1 MKPEVKPLF
10 QPIRIGGI
18 ELKNR
23 IVMPPMDTCA
33 FNYDGTV
40 TPKLMPY
47 MRNRAKG
54 GVGLIIQECADTSW
68 PEGKNGPRELRM
80 DVPDSITFLHDMTN
94 VVHSFGTKIILQL
107 NHAGFQSNPI
117 NCEGRQSV
125 CPSEFM
131 GARAMTHE
139 EVRKVIQDFILCAG
153 NAKLAGYD
161 GIELHAAHGYLLNCF
176 LSPAVNHREDEYGG
190 SLENRAR
197 MVCEIVRG
205 IREKCGKPFLISVRI
220 GGEDNPGNTLADTVE
235 IAKLVEAAGADLLN
249 LSTGFNPPMEL
260 NPTQWAE
267 EGLYLPYAEAVKQAV
282 SIPVAIVGKLKTPEF
297 CAGIIESG
305 KADLVCVGR
314 QLLCDPEWPNKILR
328 DRIDEIRPCL
338 SCFDGCMGALLT
350 RNEITRCSINP
361 YVGFE
366 DFQSENNVAKTAN
379 PRKILV
385 VGGGIS
391 GMQFAII
398 AAKRGNTVILAEQ
411 AAELGGQMLLA
422 GMTPHKE
429 AVLKALRWFGEECG
443 RAGVEI
449 RLNQKVDLDYVSQ
462 LQPDQVVLATGAV
475 FSMPP
480 IPGIEHAANGADV
493 ISRRVD
499 AGTGRDIAVIGGGVA
514 GAELAHRLVL
524 EGNRVTIL
532 EMLPEICNGGE
543 LFHTMRL
550 KDYLVKHATV
560 LTSVAV
566 KQINVDFVEYEDAE
580 HVRHTIPADLVA
592 VCAGQRK
599 MGLDLY
605 EKLTEAGYEV
615 YRIGNNERASN
626 FLNATRSAFE
636 LAYTI

>member
-1 MKPEVKPLF
+1 
-10 QPIRIGGI
+10 
-18 ELKNR
+18 
-23 IVMPPMDTCA
+23 MDTCA
-33 FNYDGTV
+33 FNSDGTV

-94 VVHSFGTKIILQL
+94 VVHSFGTKIVLQL
-107 NHAGFQSNPI
+107 NHAGFQSNPV
-117 NCEGRQSV
+117 NCEARQSV
-125 CPSEFM
+125 CPSDFM
-131 GARAMTHE
+131 GARAMTND
-139 EVRKVIQDFILCAG
+139 EVKKVVQDFVNCAK
-153 NAKLAGYD
+153 NAQLAGYD

-176 LSPAVNHREDEYGG
+176 LSSAANQRADEYGG
-190 SLENRAR
+190 PIENRFR
-197 MVCEIVRG
+197 MVGEIIRG
-205 IREKCGKPFLISVRI
+205 IREECGRPFIVSVRL
-220 GGEDNPGNTLADTVE
+220 GAEDNPGNTLEDTVQ
-235 IAKLVEAAGADLLN
+235 ICKLCEEAGADMVN
-249 LSTGFNPPMEL
+249 ISTGFNPPMEL

-267 EGLYLPYAEAVKQAV
+267 EGLYLPWSEAVKREV
-282 SIPVAIVGKLKTPEF
+282 SIPVAIVGKLKTPSF
-297 CAGIIESG
+297 CAGIVESG

-328 DRIDEIRPCL
+328 DRVDQIRPCL

-366 DFQSENNVAKTAN
+366 DFQSENNVPKTAN
-379 PRKILV
+379 PKTILV

-391 GMQFAII
+391 GLQFSII
-398 AAKRGNTVILAEQ
+398 AAKRGNKVILAEKEAQ
-411 AAELGGQMLLA
+411 LGGQMVLA
-422 GMTPHKE
+422 GLTPHKE
-429 AVLKALRWFGEECG
+429 VVLDALRWFGEEAE
-443 RAGVEI
+443 RVGVDI
-449 RLNQKVDLDYVSQ
+449 RLGQTVDMAYVESVT
-462 LQPDQVVLATGAV
+462 PNQVVLATGAV
-475 FSMPP
+475 FAMPP
-480 IPGIEHAANGADV
+480 IEGIEHAVNGADV
-493 ISRRVD
+493 IARKID
-499 AGTGRDIAVIGGGVA
+499 AGTGKSVVVIGGGVV

-524 EGNRVTIL
+524 DGNAVTVL

-550 KDYLVKHATV
+550 KDYLDKHATV

-566 KQINVDFVEYEDAE
+566 KKIASDSVEYEDAD

-599 MGLDLY
+599 VGLDLY
-605 EKLTEAGYEV
+605 AELVDAGCEV

>member
-1 MKPEVKPLF
+1 MKPQVKPLF
-10 QPIRIGGI
+10 QTIRIGGI

-33 FNYDGTV
+33 FNFDGTV

-54 GVGLIIQECADTSW
+54 GVGMIIQECADTSW

-117 NCEGRQSV
+117 NCEGRASV
-125 CPSEFM
+125 CPSDFM

-139 EVRKVIQDFILCAG
+139 EVQKVVQDFIVCAG

-176 LSPAVNHREDEYGG
+176 LNPAINKREDEYGG
-190 SLENRAR
+190 PIENRFR
-197 MVCEIVRG
+197 MVGEIIRG
-205 IREKCGKPFLISVRI
+205 IREKCGRPFIISVRL
-220 GGEDNPGNTLADTVE
+220 GSEDNPGNTLEDSVR
-235 IAKLVEAAGADLLN
+235 IAKMCEEAGADMVN
-249 LSTGFNPPMEL
+249 MSTGFNPPMEL
-260 NPTQWAE
+260 NPTQWVE
-267 EGLYLPYAEAVKQAV
+267 EGLYLRYSEAVKKEV
-282 SIPVAIVGKLKTPEF
+282 TIPVAIVGKLKTPEF

-314 QLLCDPEWPNKILR
+314 QLLCDPEWPNKIMQ
-328 DRIDEIRPCL
+328 DRTEEIRPCL

-379 PRKILV
+379 PKKILV

-398 AAKRGNTVILAEQ
+398 AAKRGNKVVLAEQ
-411 AAELGGQMLLA
+411 DAQLGGQMLLA

-429 AVLKALRWFGEECG
+429 VVLKALKWFGEECV

-449 RLNQKVDLDYVSQ
+449 HLNQKADMDYVSAVK
-462 LQPDQVVLATGAV
+462 PDQVVLAAGAV
-475 FSMPP
+475 FAMPP
-480 IPGIEHAANGADV
+480 IEGIENAVNGADV
-493 ISRRVD
+493 IARRIPVKEGSN
-499 AGTGRDIAVIGGGVA
+499 AVVIGGGVA

-524 EGNRVTIL
+524 EGCNTAVL
-532 EMLPEICNGGE
+532 EMLPDICNGGE

-550 KDYLVKHATV
+550 KDFLSKNANV

-566 KQINVDFVEYEDAE
+566 KKITADAVEYEDSE

-605 EKLTEAGYEV
+605 EKLLDAGYET
-615 YRIGNNERASN
+615 YRIGNNERAAN

>member
-1 MKPEVKPLF
+1 MKENVKALF
-10 QPIRIGGI
+10 TPIRIGGI

-33 FNYDGTV
+33 FNFDGTV
-40 TPKLMPY
+40 TSKLMPY

-107 NHAGFQSNPI
+107 NHAGFQSNPV

-125 CPSEFM
+125 CPSDFM

-139 EVRKVIQDFILCAG
+139 EVLKVIQDFIVCAY

-161 GIELHAAHGYLLNCF
+161 GVELHAAHGYLLNCF
-176 LSPAVNHREDEYGG
+176 LNPAINKREDEFGG
-190 SLENRAR
+190 VIENRFR
-197 MVCEIVRG
+197 MVGEIIKG
-205 IREKCGKPFLISVRI
+205 IREKCGYPFIISVRL
-220 GGEDNPGNTLADTVE
+220 GSVDNPGNTLEESSE
-235 IAKLVEAAGADLLN
+235 IAYLCEKAGADIVN
-249 LSTGFNPPMEL
+249 MSSGFNPPMDT

-267 EGLYLPYAEAVKQAV
+267 EGLYIPFSEAVKKKV

-297 CAGIIESG
+297 CADVIKNGS
-305 KADLVCVGR
+305 ADLVCIGR
-314 QLLCDPEWPNKILR
+314 QLLCDPEWPNKIMQG
-328 DRIDEIRPCL
+328 RINEIRPCL

-366 DFQSENNVAKTAN
+366 DFQSENNVPKTAE
-379 PRKILV
+379 PKTVLV

-398 AAKRGNTVILAEQ
+398 SARRGNKVILAEK
-411 AAELGGQMLLA
+411 EDHLGGQMMLA

-429 AVLKALRWFGEECG
+429 AVLKALKWFEEECV
-443 RAGVEI
+443 RRGVEI
-449 RLNQKVDLDYVSQ
+449 RLNQNVDMDYVNSVR
-462 LQPDQVVLATGAV
+462 PDQVVLAAGAV
-475 FSMPP
+475 FAMPP
-480 IPGIEHAANGADV
+480 IEGIENAVNGADV
-493 ISRRVD
+493 IARKIETKPGQNVV
-499 AGTGRDIAVIGGGVA
+499 VIGGGVA
-514 GAELAHRLVL
+514 GAELAHRIVL
-524 EGNRVTIL
+524 EGGKAAVL
-532 EMLPEICNGGE
+532 EMLPEICRGGE
-543 LFHTMRL
+543 MFHTMLL
-550 KDYLVKHATV
+550 KDYLNKNATV

-566 KQINVDFVEYEDAE
+566 RKINPDSVEYEDTD
-580 HVRHTIPADLVA
+580 HVRHTIPADLTA

-605 EKLTEAGYEV
+605 DQLLEAGYEA
-615 YRIGNNERASN
+615 YRIGNNERAAN

>member
-1 MKPEVKPLF
+1 MKLEMKPLF
-10 QPIRIGGI
+10 EPIRVGGI

-33 FNYDGTV
+33 FNFDGTV

-125 CPSEFM
+125 CPSDFM
-131 GARAMTHE
+131 GARAMTND
-139 EVRKVIQDFILCAG
+139 EVKKVVRDFVICAK
-153 NAKLAGYD
+153 NAQLAGYD

-176 LSPAVNHREDEYGG
+176 LSSAANQRTDEYGG
-190 SLENRAR
+190 PIENRAR
-197 MVCEIVRG
+197 MVCEIIRG
-205 IREKCGKPFLISVRI
+205 IREECGRPFIVSVRL
-220 GGEDNPGNTLADTVE
+220 GAEDNPGNTLEDTVQ
-235 IAKLVEAAGADLLN
+235 ICKLCEEAGADMVN
-249 LSTGFNPPMEL
+249 ISTGFNPPMEL
-260 NPTQWAE
+260 NPTQWVE
-267 EGLYLPYAEAVKQAV
+267 EGLYLPWSEAVKREV
-282 SIPVAIVGKLKTPEF
+282 SIPVAIVGKLKTPSF
-297 CAGIIESG
+297 CASVVESG

-328 DRIDEIRPCL
+328 DRIDQIRPCL

-366 DFQSENNVAKTAN
+366 DFQSENNVPKTAN
-379 PRKILV
+379 PKTILV

-391 GMQFAII
+391 GLQFAII
-398 AAKRGNTVILAEQ
+398 AAKRGNKVILAEKDAQ
-411 AAELGGQMLLA
+411 LGGQMVLA
-422 GMTPHKE
+422 GLTPHKE
-429 AVLKALRWFGEECG
+429 VVLDALRWFGEEAE
-443 RAGVEI
+443 RVGVDI
-449 RLNQKVDLDYVSQ
+449 RLSQTVDMAYVKSVA
-462 LQPDQVVLATGAV
+462 PDQVVLATGAV
-475 FSMPP
+475 FAMPP
-480 IPGIEHAANGADV
+480 IEGIEHAVNGADV
-493 ISRRVD
+493 IARKID
-499 AGTGRDIAVIGGGVA
+499 AGTGKNVVVIGGGVA

-524 EGNRVTIL
+524 EGNAVTVL

-550 KDYLVKHATV
+550 KDYLDKHATV

-566 KQINVDFVEYEDAE
+566 KKITSSSVEYEDAD
-580 HVRHTIPADLVA
+580 HVRHSIPADLVA

-599 MGLDLY
+599 VGLDLY
-605 EKLTEAGYEV
+605 EELVDAGYET
-615 YRIGNNERASN
+615 YRIGNNERAAN